1 MTKSSKDS
9 CATITPPDKDGHN
22 LAARPCARK
31 GKRIALPLQ
40 GAAGEALTATRRAAL
55 PPEPLA
61 ASLPVGVV
69 EQLERQGENHG
80 EENWPDKLRAPGD
93 DHL

>member
-22 LAARPCARK
+22 LAARHCARK
-31 GKRIALPLQ
+31 GKTIALPVQ
-40 GAAGEALTATRRAAL
+40 GATGGASTVTQRGAL

-61 ASLPVGVV
+61 VSLPVGVV

-80 EENWPDKLRAPGD
+80 DEHRPDKLRAPGD

>member
-22 LAARPCARK
+22 LAARQCARK
-31 GKRIALPLQ
+31 GKRIALPVP
-40 GAAGEALTATRRAAL
+40 GAAGGALTVTQRGAL
-55 PPEPLA
+55 PPSLLA
-61 ASLPVGVV
+61 VSLPVGVV
-69 EQLERQGENHG
+69 EQFERQGDNHG
-80 EENWPDKLRAPGD
+80 EENWPDELRAPGD